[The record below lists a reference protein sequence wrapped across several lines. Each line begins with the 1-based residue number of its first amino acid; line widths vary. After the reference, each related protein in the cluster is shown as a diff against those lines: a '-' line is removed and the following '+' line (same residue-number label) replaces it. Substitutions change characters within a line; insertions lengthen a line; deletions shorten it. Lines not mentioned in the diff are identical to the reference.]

1 MKIPNLLKLNNA
13 LGNPT
18 DILKHLRN
26 KIVFRIALLVVV
38 IILTLVLIFAQTV
51 AWQTNVVHTGGLM
64 FTADTWN
71 FSVDGSLISQNTPAA
86 PGDTAIIG
94 LEISNQSDNL
104 AAASVKVSK
113 DQIIETMRNRMF
125 FYVDTKAVRN
135 GETIDR
141 VYINGRNS
149 YTYMLF
155 PYNVLELKDD
165 TASNPLIKWEWT
177 YDNLGYYVYGQKTDD
192 NKIIVE
198 EYLRPIEY
206 DFDFM
211 HTTFYDNGKLKT
223 IDGKTNSA
231 DFLRKFS
238 KTDGYEG
245 EIDTSSTT
253 ADGYYTVSFN
263 ENTGYG
269 VFAYLCT
276 LEEINEGTVEDTR
289 LGSDTEQIGEAKL
302 QLIGQNCR
310 TDGVLVSDEASLK
323 EALSTPGL
331 NMITL
336 AKDLSVISSIS
347 VNDSSQ
353 AVIDLAGHTLTSTAK
368 KVITATDGGSVMV
381 CNGEID
387 AQGNDGVYSAAGN
400 VTLKDITLKNAYE
413 GVLVYDNK
421 SAINGDSVICL
432 TGCKIEAAEDGL
444 LIYGN
449 GDASKN
455 NTKIV
460 IENCDIE
467 GRDYSGIICNA
478 TYYGMDI
485 TVANSTIKGYY
496 TAIYF
501 PPKSSTLTLKD
512 STFEGYTG
520 IAVKGGTVDIT
531 DCVVTGTG
539 AFSGL
544 PEPSKLSGTGWTDT
558 GDGIYLEANY
568 DWPSKISIS
577 GNKTKITSWEENT
590 LAVRMY
596 PENSTQAKI
605 IISGGSYSSDV
616 SDFLKTGYI
625 QDDSTNEFIVK
636 KAE

>member
-26 KIVFRIALLVVV
+26 KIVFRIALLAVV

-263 ENTGYG
+263 EDTGYG

-353 AVIDLAGHTLTSTAK
+353 AVIDLAGHTLTSTAQ

-387 AQGNDGVYSAAGN
+387 AQGNDGVYSVAGN

-501 PPKSSTLTLKD
+501 PPKSSTLTLED

-558 GDGIYLEANY
+558 GDGIYLETNY

-596 PENSTQAKI
+596 PENSAQAEI